1 MKIYIGKRIKYF
13 REQNNITQKDLG
25 KSLNV
30 SDRTIH
36 SWEIDR
42 TEPNMGMVDKMCQIF
57 GCTRSEL
64 IGEINPGKI
73 NEYSPDQLDV
83 LLMYNKLNDDQKKSV
98 YNLLISMTSGN

>member
-1 MKIYIGKRIKYF
+1 MKAYIGKRIKHF
-13 REQNNITQKDLG
+13 RELKSMTQEDLAIA
-25 KSLNV
+25 LNV
-30 SDRTIH
+30 SRQTIS

-42 TEPNMGMVDKMCQIF
+42 TEPNMGTVEKLCNLF
-57 GCTRSEL
+57 GCTLEQL
-64 IGEINPGKI
+64 IGNVDTKSI